1 MHRSNGQLLLSP
13 SSPLPPPA
21 LPLSNEFIVDAG
33 LENLNDINN
42 FDGGCYGGSLRVN
55 VDETSFC
62 QSLRV
67 MCLRLHP
74 LPPPRHPARRQ
85 RHLPAVSAIPPAVPA
100 AIPPAR
106 HPTRFWRLFPDW
118 LQTSE
123 M

>member
-1 MHRSNGQLLLSP
+1 MANSSFRPPLP
-13 SSPLPPPA
+13 SLPPPA

-85 RHLPAVSAIPPAVPA
+85 RHLPAVSAIPPAIPA
-100 AIPPAR
+100 ARPSSNSFLAIISRWVA
-106 HPTRFWRLFPDW
+106 DI
-118 LQTSE
+118 
-123 M
+123 